1 MWDVECGGIPYID
14 YKYSE
19 GTEEVIQ
26 LYSRTRDSEA
36 SRFVWAQT

>member
-14 YKYSE
+14 YKY
-19 GTEEVIQ
+19 TEEVIQ
-26 LYSRTRDSEA
+26 LYSRTGDSEA